1 VAQAEK
7 EYKEALKN
15 YNKYKLKEQQDA
27 RKAELQAQI
36 DALNKEKEAALEAI
50 DKQIERIEAM
60 KKEWEEYKKLWDDAL
75 NAYQKLQDE
84 MTAAAILGSDWRE
97 KIAQKDLGIVNTF
110 QENYINV
117 QNQLHGVVEKQIED
131 VQKIIDKYDEQ
142 IQVQNDL
149 KSAQESYLGYYETY
163 SKKFESLTNAQTA
176 ALERLKAAIA
186 SGDPDAALDAV
197 LNADNAFAATA
208 KGVTSVVQ
216 QGVNSTP
223 TSKIQQLL
231 MAGQNAIVE
240 NFMRTAPDAFA
251 NKFSDAFKGF
261 LPPVLNKALAD
272 NVKNNV
278 QKSVNDN
285 RSVVFNNA
293 QFDVTGTYEKFKEY
307 MNRLFND
314 LDKDAKVGR

>member
-1 VAQAEK
+1 MAQAEK

-97 KIAQKDLGIVNTF
+97 KIAQKDLGIINTF
-110 QENYINV
+110 QENYTNV

-131 VQKIIDKYDEQ
+131 VQKVIDKYDEQ

-163 SKKFESLTNAQTA
+163 SKKFESLTDAQTA
-176 ALERLKAAIA
+176 ALNRLKAAIA
-186 SGDPDAALDAV
+186 SGDPNAALDAV
-197 LNADNAFAATA
+197 LEADNAFAATA
-208 KGVTSVVQ
+208 KGVQGVVQ

-223 TSKIQQLL
+223 SSKIQQLL
-231 MAGQNAIVE
+231 MAGQNAVVE
-240 NFMRTAPDAFA
+240 NFMKTAPNAFA
-251 NKFSDAFKGF
+251 EKINNMFTGV
-261 LPPVLNKALAD
+261 LPPILNKVLAE
-272 NVKNNV
+272 NIKNNT

-293 QFDVTGTYEKFKEY
+293 QFDATGTYKKFKEY